1 MAVFFTR
8 GRMAGMFPNHDIQ
21 TLHAMLRELA
31 FSDIRDADLPPE
43 DVGMVA
49 ELFRDLRLE
58 LIRFGGVQFSV
69 EQLHRLL
76 QLDYRL
82 QMVAT
87 RQAVPSSINSEAKL
101 TLAAFGW
108 SADA

>member
-1 MAVFFTR
+1 MAGFSVR
-8 GRMAGMFPNHDIQ
+8 GRMAGMFPNDDIQ

-31 FSDIRDADLPPE
+31 FSDVLDTDLPPE
-43 DVGMVA
+43 DAGTVA

-58 LIRFGGVQFSV
+58 LIRYGNFQFSD

-76 QLDYRL
+76 QMDYRL

-87 RQAVPSSINSEAKL
+87 RRAVPSSIATEAKL
-101 TLAAFGW
+101 ALAAFGW
-108 SADA
+108 STSL